1 MYKDNE
7 LYYKNSVI
15 RFFFNKAILNVNVLA
30 FKKRNL

>member
-15 RFFFNKAILNVNVLA
+15 RFFNKAILKMFWLL
-30 FKKRNL
+30 KRNL